1 MKRIIKLLSFWIS
14 LHPVGYVRMQ
24 MGEIHMFAAYIL
36 NSSPHEQQ
44 TGSSV
49 YITKSF
55 AASEFGNGLTASPS
69 DLCRF
74 YQYWVGKLTEVTYQ
88 DTKKEQENKDAL
100 ASFLPCSFVSVA
112 YIIYLL
118 R

>member
-1 MKRIIKLLSFWIS
+1 MSNRPGS
-14 LHPVGYVRMQ
+14 L
-24 MGEIHMFAAYIL
+24 YIL
-36 NSSPHEQQ
+36 RSHLLQANLEM
-44 TGSSV
+44 
-49 YITKSF
+49 
-55 AASEFGNGLTASPS
+55 GLTASPS
-69 DLCRF
+69 NLCRF

>member
-1 MKRIIKLLSFWIS
+1 
-14 LHPVGYVRMQ
+14 
-24 MGEIHMFAAYIL
+24 MFAAYIL

-44 TGSSV
+44 TGQSV

-69 DLCRF
+69 NLCRF

-88 DTKKEQENKDAL
+88 DTKKEQENKNAL